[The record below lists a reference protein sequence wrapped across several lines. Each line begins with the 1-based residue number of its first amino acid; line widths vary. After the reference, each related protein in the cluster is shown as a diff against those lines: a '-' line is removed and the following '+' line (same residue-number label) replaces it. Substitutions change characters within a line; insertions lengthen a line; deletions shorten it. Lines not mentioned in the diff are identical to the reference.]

1 MKTDNKDKQLA
12 VERNDYAE
20 ILRHAVAVIEHARA
34 GIAKH
39 VNGYVSTAYWEIGQ
53 MLHERKIESGYGDS
67 VVKRLSADLKERY
80 PKMGV
85 SPRNLWYMKR
95 FYLRYCG
102 SDAKVQ
108 RSVALLPWSHNVY
121 LLNKNLSDDA
131 VLYYAREAVAK
142 GWNRDLLLNA
152 INLNMYDMQALARI
166 DNNFDRTLPA
176 EQAKYANEVFSSSY
190 NLGFLGVTSP
200 VLELELEDR
209 LVKAITRFLMEL
221 GNGFTFIGN
230 QHILEYNGKESKVDM
245 LFFHRGL
252 RCLVAVDLKIGAF
265 KPEYAGKMNY
275 YLSLLDRLER
285 GAEENRSI
293 GIILCAEKDRVE
305 VELALEDMGKP
316 IGVADYQLIVPKE
329 KLQKVLVD
337 EIKAFSEEKEKHSAH
352 KC

>member
-1 MKTDNKDKQLA
+1 MATDNKDNKLSIGSG
-12 VERNDYAE
+12 DYAE
-20 ILRHAVAVIEHARA
+20 ILRHAVAVIEHARTE
-34 GIAKH
+34 IARH

-67 VVKRLSADLKERY
+67 VVRRLSADLKERY

-85 SPRNLWYMKR
+85 SPRNLWYMKK
-95 FYLRYCG
+95 FYERYAG
-102 SDAKVQ
+102 HNEKVQ
-108 RSVALLPWSHNVY
+108 RSVALLPWSHNM
-121 LLNKNLSDDA
+121 LLLSKGLDDDA
-131 VLYYAREAVAK
+131 TLYYATKTVEK

-152 INLNMYDMQALARI
+152 IKLNMYETQALTKV

-176 EQAKYANEVFSSSY
+176 EQAQYANEVFSSSY

-200 VLELELEDR
+200 ILELELEDR

-221 GNGFTFIGN
+221 GSGFTFIGN
-230 QHILEYNGKESKVDM
+230 QHVLEYNGKESKVDM

-285 GAEENRSI
+285 GADENRSI

-329 KLQKVLVD
+329 KLQKVLAD
-337 EIKAFSEEKEKHSAH
+337 EIKAFSEEKENKEIL
-352 KC
+352 

>member
-1 MKTDNKDKQLA
+1 MTTDNKDNKLSI
-12 VERNDYAE
+12 ESSDYAE
-20 ILRHAVAVIEHARA
+20 ILRHAVAVIEHARTE
-34 GIAKH
+34 IARH

-67 VVKRLSADLKERY
+67 FVRRLSADLKERY

-85 SPRNLWYMKR
+85 SPRQLWNMKK
-95 FYLRYCG
+95 FYERYAG
-102 SDAKVQ
+102 HDEKVL
-108 RSVALLPWSHNVY
+108 RSVALLPWSHN
-121 LLNKNLSDDA
+121 LLLLSKGFNDA
-131 VLYYAREAVAK
+131 TTLYYAQETITK

-152 INLNMYDMQALARI
+152 IKLNMYETQALARV

-176 EQAKYANEVFSSSY
+176 EQAQYANEVFNSSY

-200 VLELELEDR
+200 ILELELEDR

-230 QHILEYNGKESKVDM
+230 QHVLEYNGKESKVDM

-252 RCLVAVDLKIGAF
+252 RCLVAVDLKIGPF

-285 GAEENRSI
+285 GADENRSI

-305 VELALEDMGKP
+305 VELALEDLGKP

-329 KLQKVLVD
+329 KLQKVLAD
-337 EIKAFSEEKEKHSAH
+337 EIKAFSEEKRNN
-352 KC
+352 

>member
-1 MKTDNKDKQLA
+1 MTTDNKDNRFSI
-12 VERNDYAE
+12 ENSDYAE
-20 ILRHAVAVIEHARA
+20 ILRHAVAVIEHARTE
-34 GIAKH
+34 IARH

-53 MLHERKIESGYGDS
+53 ILHERKIESGYGDR
-67 VVKRLSADLKERY
+67 VVRRLSADLKERY

-85 SPRNLWYMKR
+85 SPRQLWNMKK
-95 FYLRYCG
+95 FYERYAG
-102 SDAKVQ
+102 HDEKVL
-108 RSVALLPWSHNVY
+108 RSVALLPWSHN
-121 LLNKNLSDDA
+121 LLLLSKGLNDEA
-131 VLYYAREAVAK
+131 TLFYAQETVTK

-152 INLNMYDMQALARI
+152 IKLKMYETQTLARV

-176 EQAKYANEVFSSSY
+176 EQAQYANEVFSSSY

-200 VLELELEDR
+200 ILELELEDR

-285 GAEENRSI
+285 GADENRSI

-329 KLQKVLVD
+329 KLQKVLTD
-337 EIKAFSEEKEKHSAH
+337 EIKAFSEEKEK
-352 KC
+352 KIN

>member
-1 MKTDNKDKQLA
+1 
-12 VERNDYAE
+12 
-20 ILRHAVAVIEHARA
+20 
-34 GIAKH
+34 
-39 VNGYVSTAYWEIGQ
+39 
-53 MLHERKIESGYGDS
+53 ML
-67 VVKRLSADLKERY
+67 
-80 PKMGV
+80 
-85 SPRNLWYMKR
+85 
-95 FYLRYCG
+95 
-102 SDAKVQ
+102 
-108 RSVALLPWSHNVY
+108 RSVALLPWSHN
-121 LLNKNLSDDA
+121 LLLLSKGFNDEA
-131 VLYYAREAVAK
+131 TLHYAQETITK

-152 INLNMYDMQALARI
+152 IKLNMYETQALARV

-176 EQAKYANEVFSSSY
+176 EQAQYANEVFNSSY

-200 VLELELEDR
+200 ILELELEDR

-230 QHILEYNGKESKVDM
+230 QHVLEYNGKESKVDM

-252 RCLVAVDLKIGAF
+252 RCLVAVDLKIGPF

-285 GAEENRSI
+285 GADENRSI

-329 KLQKVLVD
+329 KLQKVLAD
-337 EIKAFSEEKEKHSAH
+337 EIKAFSEEKENKETL
-352 KC
+352 

>member
-1 MKTDNKDKQLA
+1 MTTDNKDN
-12 VERNDYAE
+12 RPSIGCGDYAE
-20 ILRHAVAVIEHARA
+20 MLRHAVAVIEHARTE
-34 GIAKH
+34 IARH

-53 MLHERKIESGYGDS
+53 MLHERKIESGYGDNI
-67 VVKRLSADLKERY
+67 VKRLSADLKERY

-85 SPRNLWYMKR
+85 SPRQLWNMKK
-95 FYLRYCG
+95 FYERYAEHG
-102 SDAKVQ
+102 EKLL
-108 RSVALLPWSHNVY
+108 RSVALLPWSHNLL
-121 LLNKNLSDDA
+121 LLNKGLDDNA
-131 VLYYAREAVAK
+131 TLYYAQETVAK

-152 INLNMYDMQALARI
+152 IKLNMYETQALARV

-176 EQAKYANEVFSSSY
+176 EQAQYANEVFSSSY
-190 NLGFLGVTSP
+190 NLGFLGVTNP
-200 VLELELEDR
+200 ILELELEDR

-230 QHILEYNGKESKVDM
+230 QHVLEYNGKESKVDM

-285 GAEENRSI
+285 GADENRSI

-329 KLQKVLVD
+329 KLQKVLAD
-337 EIKAFSEEKEKHSAH
+337 EIKAFSEENSVQN
-352 KC
+352 